1 MSASPDVVR
10 EINFDDDSI
19 LHNNNNN
26 HGHSAATGKD
36 SDVTT
41 AGGGGGGA
49 KQQRKVRSKGER
61 TGASSGAVGS
71 MSEAEQLLQRLK
83 EL

>member
-1 MSASPDVVR
+1 MSTSPDVVR

-19 LHNNNNN
+19 LHNNNNSN
-26 HGHSAATGKD
+26 THSAATGKD

-41 AGGGGGGA
+41 AGGGGA